1 MHDSWHSYPKIHALG
16 HAAVKDLLLD
26 EVLVEEKVDGSQ
38 FSFGKFTSQE
48 GTEYLRCRSKG
59 VELTVE
65 APDNMFKKG
74 VETAKELF
82 PALKNGWA
90 YRGEYLNS
98 PKHNTLCYGRIPAK
112 HVILFDI
119 NTGQEAYLTRAEKEA
134 EASRLGL
141 EIVPAVHQGEVRDI
155 DFFRSFLERESV
167 LGGQKVE
174 GVVVKNYKRFG
185 RDGKALMGKF
195 VSEAFK
201 EVHGED
207 WKERNPGQGDIV
219 LRLITK
225 FKTAA
230 RWAKAVQ
237 HLKEAGQLEGS
248 PRDIGKLIPA
258 AGDDIQAECEAEIK
272 QMLFDWAWPDV
283 RRGVISG
290 LAEWYKG
297 ELLKAQFSQM
307 DAKA

>member
-1 MHDSWHSYPKIHALG
+1 MSHASWHSYPKVHAMG
-16 HAAVKDLLLD
+16 HAAVKDLFLD
-26 EVLVEEKVDGSQ
+26 EVVVEEKVDGSQ

-48 GTEYLRCRSKG
+48 GAEYLRCRSKG

-82 PALKNGWA
+82 PLLRNGWA
-90 YRGEYLNS
+90 YRGEYLAT
-98 PKHNTLCYGRIPAK
+98 PKHNTLCYERTPAK

-119 NTGQEAYLTRAEKEA
+119 NTGQEAYLSRAEKEA
-134 EASRLGL
+134 EAARLGL
-141 EIVPAVHQGEVRDI
+141 EIVPVVHVGEVKDI

-174 GVVVKNYKRFG
+174 GVVAKNYKRFG
-185 RDGKALMGKF
+185 IDGKALMGKF

-201 EVHGED
+201 EVHGAD

-219 LRLITK
+219 ARLIHKLRTP
-225 FKTAA
+225 A

-237 HLKEAGQLEGS
+237 HLAEAGQIEGT

-258 AGDDIQAECEAEIK
+258 TGQDIKAECEAEIK
-272 QMLFDWAWPDV
+272 QMLFDWAWPDIQ
-283 RRGVISG
+283 RGVISG
-290 LAEWYKG
+290 VAEWYKG
-297 ELLKAQFSQM
+297 ELLKKQFS
-307 DAKA
+307 A

>member
-1 MHDSWHSYPKIHALG
+1 MAHDSWHSYPKVHAMG
-16 HAAVKDLLLD
+16 HAAVKDLFLD
-26 EVLVEEKVDGSQ
+26 EVVVEEKVDGSQ

-48 GTEYLRCRSKG
+48 GAEYLRCKSKG

-65 APDNMFKKG
+65 APDNMFKRG
-74 VETAKELF
+74 VEAAKELF
-82 PALKNGWA
+82 PLLKNGWA

-98 PKHNTLCYGRIPAK
+98 PKHNTLCYERTPAK

-119 NTGQEAYLTRAEKEA
+119 NTGQEAYLSRAEKEA
-134 EASRLGL
+134 EAARLGL
-141 EIVPAVHQGEVRDI
+141 EIVPVVHVGEVKDI
-155 DFFRSFLERESV
+155 EFFRSFLDRESI

-174 GVVVKNYKRFG
+174 GVVAKNYKRFG
-185 RDGKALMGKF
+185 IDGKALMGKF

-201 EVHGED
+201 EVHGAD

-219 LRLITK
+219 ARLIHKLRTP
-225 FKTAA
+225 A

-237 HLKEAGQLEGS
+237 HLQEKGALEGS

-258 AGDDIQAECEAEIK
+258 TGQDIKDECEAEIK

-283 RRGVISG
+283 QRGVISG
-290 LAEWYKG
+290 VAEWYKE
-297 ELLKAQFSQM
+297 ELLKKQFG
-307 DAKA
+307 A